1 LKHEIFL
8 IMHINKFLC
17 MINDYGH
24 LKDQCDGETSNS
36 YGPITQ
42 ID

>member
-1 LKHEIFL
+1 MHDRWLWIF
-8 IMHINKFLC
+8 
-17 MINDYGH
+17 